1 MLFPV
6 NRMRL
11 SAELRNAGTLEA
23 IRIPFAPSR
32 PASMVDQT
40 QERPADTEYPVYD
53 PDAQN
58 VLLLFI
64 KDALEACQNRGA
76 EHEQKAQMDVQRKL
90 QGINQSYALQMRQ
103 KLDVALGEISRNEKL
118 DAVVQNA
125 PDQPVAV
132 SGCIDITDKAIE
144 KLQ

>member
-1 MLFPV
+1 
-6 NRMRL
+6 
-11 SAELRNAGTLEA
+11 
-23 IRIPFAPSR
+23 
-32 PASMVDQT
+32 
-40 QERPADTEYPVYD
+40 
-53 PDAQN
+53 
-58 VLLLFI
+58 
-64 KDALEACQNRGA
+64 
-76 EHEQKAQMDVQRKL
+76 MDVQRKL